1 MDTNAYQ
8 APSISR
14 FPPNESRS
22 TLGAD
27 DGPPMGKR
35 TAPPPTI
42 TLEWLPSDFSFSRY
56 LSHNALTVSSPPFLI
71 TNDGRPLPDS
81 HIILLALNEE
91 CRILCRGAFY
101 HLPLRSDVTKGH
113 PCDIVFV
120 DEVWGDKGNAVW
132 DSSDW
137 KERLDMCDATRK
149 IRHSETVIAIC
160 TRILKVDLPAP
171 FKGHEMSHPYAN
183 TSDPAVSK
191 HTNIIA
197 YSRPLEDQSRV
208 ILVYPNHHSAPFLWP
223 VDIAESTPCCTSF
236 PTPND
241 LSETH
246 LLHWQVGGPV
256 FGRESVLNADTKK
269 WDQVTQ
275 YLQGPVPGNRDVV
288 VCLLHIWNTCRG
300 CVDTR
305 SSIAQ
310 KQTCTE
316 NWGGVF
322 EDVKDRWSDLEK
334 RIEGQD
340 LDTREA
346 MLKFWPTE

>member
-1 MDTNAYQ
+1 M
-8 APSISR
+8 APAMKMTHATEARSLQKQS
-14 FPPNESRS
+14 PN
-22 TLGAD
+22 TV
-27 DGPPMGKR
+27 
-35 TAPPPTI
+35 PPPRLSVS
-42 TLEWLPSDFSFSRY
+42 LEQLPTDFSFSLY
-56 LSHNALTVSSPPFLI
+56 LSPRDLSISASPFLI
-71 TNDGRPLPDS
+71 TNNDAALPDS

-91 CRILCRGAFY
+91 CRILRRGAFY

-120 DEVWGDKGNAVW
+120 DETWGDKGNAVW
-132 DSSDW
+132 DASNW
-137 KERLDMCDATRK
+137 KQRLDMCDATRK
-149 IRHSETVIAIC
+149 MRHTETVIAIC

-171 FKGHEMSHPYAN
+171 FQAHEMSHPYAN
-183 TSDPAVSK
+183 TSDPVVSK
-191 HTNIIA
+191 YGNIIA

-208 ILVYPNHHSAPFLWP
+208 VLLYPNHHSPPFLWP
-223 VDIAESTPCCTSF
+223 EAIAESPQCCTSF

-241 LSETH
+241 LSETY

-256 FGRESVLNADTKK
+256 FARESVLVADTKK

-275 YLQGPVPGNRDVV
+275 YLQAPVPNNREVV
-288 VCLLHIWNTCRG
+288 VCLLHVWNKCHG
-300 CVDTR
+300 CVNIPSTVT
-305 SSIAQ
+305 Q

-334 RIEGQD
+334 RIDGQD
-340 LDTREA
+340 LATREA